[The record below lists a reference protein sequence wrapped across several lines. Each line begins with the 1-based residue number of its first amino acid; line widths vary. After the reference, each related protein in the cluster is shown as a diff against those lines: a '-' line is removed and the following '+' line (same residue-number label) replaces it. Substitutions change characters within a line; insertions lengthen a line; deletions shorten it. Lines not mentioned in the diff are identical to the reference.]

1 MIKADFT
8 YNPNNSDFV
17 DYLLNQY
24 RLISDA
30 IESSKSFELSTT
42 LNYLGINTID
52 NFNEITWEPFG
63 VPQLSVSDKAKLGL
77 LEPMKINASQHDI
90 LEYYLLHIIKRITV
104 LELQPYL
111 IITPDQSEIVVP
123 EKLVKLKVDFN

>member
-8 YNPNNSDFV
+8 YNPNNSDFF
-17 DYLLNQY
+17 DYLLDQY

-30 IESSKSFELSTT
+30 IDSS
-42 LNYLGINTID
+42 N
-52 NFNEITWEPFG
+52 IT
-63 VPQLSVSDKAKLGL
+63 
-77 LEPMKINASQHDI
+77 
-90 LEYYLLHIIKRITV
+90 IIKRITV

-111 IITPDQSEIVVP
+111 IITPDQSEIVVL